1 MQPGPSPSIPSS
13 QWKGV
18 WHRGEFGQGRAPS
31 LRAPKGSLDGSHR
44 DADNLRGG
52 NGRALRLER
61 GTFLTRAKADSIKV
75 ARQPGGF
82 TRREAICIATPDR
95 GSNGISGK
103 PALGQC
109 AQRPGIPQGDFAGL
123 WLHCDAADR
132 ASRSR
137 VRFHGRNQA
146 QAY

>member
-61 GTFLTRAKADSIKV
+61 GTFLTRAKAASIKV

-95 GSNGISGK
+95 GSNGI
-103 PALGQC
+103 LGNQPS
-109 AQRPGIPQGDFAGL
+109 ASVRRG
-123 WLHCDAADR
+123 R
-132 ASRSR
+132 ASPKATSR
-137 VRFHGRNQA
+137 AFGSTA
-146 QAY
+146 M